1 MKRAARG
8 KTKYGVLSSPN
19 IVPLPQGCKWNGPQK
34 WSNLLSPLQML
45 FSQALQVALSYLL
58 KPLQLQA
65 VMGGNEDG
73 GQRQKERE
81 KNALY
86 IWCLSR
92 SHVLQREHAFSWG
105 VTCWNQSAQQD
116 TMTLRSF
123 LSWNSMQKHLLKCS
137 SKTRSRACL
146 GSCAIFGSR
155 EAANGE
161 SRRKSER

>member
-1 MKRAARG
+1 MKMEGRD
-8 KTKYGVLSSPN
+8 KK
-19 IVPLPQGCKWNGPQK
+19 
-34 WSNLLSPLQML
+34 
-45 FSQALQVALSYLL
+45 
-58 KPLQLQA
+58 
-65 VMGGNEDG
+65 
-73 GQRQKERE
+73 RE

-105 VTCWNQSAQQD
+105 VTCWSQSAQQD

-161 SRRKSER
+161 SRRKSGGNVLQSGNVVTCDNRPPAAYYTAQRISLQGKTRLRSFSQTGGGKRAASLTF

>member
-73 GQRQKERE
+73 RQRQKERE
-81 KNALY
+81 KRFVYLMFKPVSCSPKGTCIFMRGHMLKSICTTGHNDITL
-86 IWCLSR
+86 IPILKF
-92 SHVLQREHAFSWG
+92 HAKTF
-105 VTCWNQSAQQD
+105 TQ
-116 TMTLRSF
+116 
-123 LSWNSMQKHLLKCS
+123 MQL
-137 SKTRSRACL
+137 
-146 GSCAIFGSR
+146 
-155 EAANGE
+155 
-161 SRRKSER
+161 